1 MAAAQIK
8 MQMFDAALNSL
19 ETVLRCQ
26 HGNLKAHFRKAKAYI
41 GKNELYMALKSLR
54 KAEELAPE
62 DAEIRKEI
70 NKILKM
76 MENQKASE
84 KELAKRMFNGLNKKN
99 TNENPSNKKNSSQN
113 KGKVRY

>member
-26 HGNLKAHFRKAKAYI
+26 PGNLKAHFRKAKVYI
-41 GKNELYMALKSLR
+41 GKNELHMAMKSLR

-62 DAEIRKEI
+62 DPEIRKEI
-70 NKILKM
+70 SKILKM

-84 KELAKRMFNGLNKKN
+84 KELAKRMFNGLNRGN
-99 TNENPSNKKNSSQN
+99 TNENPSNKNNGSPK